1 MWKKATKIILYA
13 FIIIG
18 ALGTI
23 LGSILYGC
31 MTFILWDS
39 LALMAKLPEMETIAM
54 FLAIISGIITIIIG
68 AIITFIGAAGMGLI
82 LEIAEDIS
90 KIEKNTRQQE
100 IYQPIQESEEFDYIK
115 QEPDY
120 TRFQPK

>member
-13 FIIIG
+13 FIVTGI
-18 ALGTI
+18 LGTI
-23 LGSILYGC
+23 IGSISYGC
-31 MTFILWDS
+31 TTFFLWDS
-39 LALMAKLPEMETIAM
+39 LALMAKLPEMETMAM

-68 AIITFIGAAGMGLI
+68 AIITFIGAASIGLI

-90 KIEKNTRQQE
+90 KIEKNTRPI
-100 IYQPIQESEEFDYIK
+100 IYQPIQEPEEFDYIK